1 MDLKHLT
8 LAEIPEDGLHL
19 EGQLDGSLFDID
31 PGDAQP
37 TGPLEYQLDLLPSGE
52 VLLVTG
58 SVRACFRRECVR
70 CLEPF
75 EEVISLDPYAAD
87 VETEGKGTIDLTE
100 RLREDILLALPA
112 YPHCD
117 STGDGRECPASHRFL
132 APDPGDEP
140 ADESGSPPGAWDALG
155 DWNPRPPKDSSS
167 T

>member
-1 MDLKHLT
+1 MDLNQLI

-19 EGQLDGSLFDID
+19 EGELDSSLFDID
-31 PGDAQP
+31 PADAQP
-37 TGPLEYQLDLLPSGE
+37 IGPLEYQLDLLPSGE
-52 VLLVTG
+52 LLLVTG
-58 SVRACFRRECVR
+58 TVRTRFRRECVR

-75 EEVISLDPYAAD
+75 EEVISFDPYTAEIEA
-87 VETEGKGTIDLTE
+87 EGNGTIHLTE

-117 STGDGRECPASHRFL
+117 STGEGRECPASQRFL

-140 ADESGSPPGAWDALG
+140 AEEPGSPPGVWDALG
-155 DWNPRPPKDSSS
+155 DWKPRPPKDSSS